1 MLMWIKSLPFII
13 LILTLLAAVAVGGKR
28 RRAFKTSFPWDLL
41 CIVGGVGLLAVMYC
55 LENDRA
61 NVSTRHPTV
70 FFVVDCSRSMLA
82 DDHGVTRLQRA
93 KNIATKIVEEMPKVP
108 VALVSFAGSA
118 FLDLPPTEDRE
129 AFRDALAQLAPS
141 LEDLP
146 GSEPAAALKMVETVA
161 MADPQS
167 FAVAI
172 LLSDGEIQGGS
183 MDYWEERT
191 IPLVWRCVGL
201 GAPQPIPLGEVWMH
215 DPDTGETAL
224 TQASNE
230 KIDACAEMSSAPF
243 SHSFDSMFELNQKP
257 GGQGGFLAI
266 VVVILFLIA
275 LRTPTPQLL
284 LLLFLAVIDVNA
296 SPLDETATE
305 KHDRA
310 EKIRSELAELPLK
323 SPRRAALLANWA
335 ALIADELP
343 HDAIL
348 LTQEALRLDPSSTAI
363 RHNLEILEKRLKPKD
378 KQEEMTERQS
388 VADFDELLSLPVE
401 KRREE
406 TNTPSSASTVSSP
419 STPGTW
425 REIKRQN
432 RFIKPRTV
440 KAKPW

>member
-13 LILTLLAAVAVGGKR
+13 LILTLLAAVAIGGKR

-61 NVSTRHPTV
+61 NVSTGHPTV
-70 FFVVDCSRSMLA
+70 FLVVDCSRSMLA
-82 DDHGVTRLQRA
+82 DDHGITRLQRA

-146 GSEPAAALKMVETVA
+146 GSDPAAALKMAETVA

-296 SPLDETATE
+296 SPLDETSTE
-305 KHDRA
+305 KRDRA

-323 SPRRAALLANWA
+323 SPRRAVLLANWA